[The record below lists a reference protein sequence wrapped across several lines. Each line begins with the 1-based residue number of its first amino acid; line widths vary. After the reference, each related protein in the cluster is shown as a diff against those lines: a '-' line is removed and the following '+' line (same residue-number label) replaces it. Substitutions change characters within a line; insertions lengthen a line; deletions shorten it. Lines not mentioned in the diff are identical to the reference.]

1 MTPRSDMQ
9 NINRWA
15 GSDTLPSTETE
26 SRRLR
31 AFGVLFCRK
40 QNSCWVEQLSSEF
53 RPCTKLTTTV
63 MNTCSSF
70 HLKDNFVGKL
80 FSKPFTATTC
90 VAQKVVVTRSVP
102 FRLKTKVNKRSS
114 RPSCDCVV
122 QQTHKRDRMFEEVTL
137 QHIGPGCHF
146 SGNLDQ
152 ISLDVGEM
160 QS

>member
-1 MTPRSDMQ
+1 
-9 NINRWA
+9 
-15 GSDTLPSTETE
+15 
-26 SRRLR
+26 
-31 AFGVLFCRK
+31 
-40 QNSCWVEQLSSEF
+40 
-53 RPCTKLTTTV
+53 
-63 MNTCSSF
+63 MNTCTSF
-70 HLKDNFVGKL
+70 HLKDNLVPGEVVFQT
-80 FSKPFTATTC
+80 FHHTTC
-90 VAQKVVVTRSVP
+90 VAQKDVVTRSVP